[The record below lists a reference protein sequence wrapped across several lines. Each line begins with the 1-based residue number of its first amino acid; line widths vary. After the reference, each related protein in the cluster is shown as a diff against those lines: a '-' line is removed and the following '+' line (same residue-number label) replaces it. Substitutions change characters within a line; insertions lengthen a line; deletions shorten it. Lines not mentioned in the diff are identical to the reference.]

1 MLQDVHIQYSRT
13 YTQNRE
19 MKEEL
24 SGMEIA
30 YAGEF
35 RGGSYG
41 VIEEAITLYRWCLVS
56 CGIEH

>member
-1 MLQDVHIQYSRT
+1 
-13 YTQNRE
+13 